1 MDVPPVVV
9 PVPAEQ
15 AQPSAEVVQDVEL
28 PQESQFS
35 EDEPW
40 KFGAF
45 VATWVFLN
53 EKKWVGV
60 KLVKGRKKSYI
71 VFIFTV

>member
-1 MDVPPVVV
+1 MDVPLAVV

-15 AQPSAEVVQDVEL
+15 ATAEVVQDVEL

-40 KFGAF
+40 EFGAF
-45 VATWVFLN
+45 VATWVFLR
-53 EKKWVGV
+53 KKWVGV
-60 KLVKGRKKSYI
+60 KLVKGNI
-71 VFIFTV
+71 

>member
-15 AQPSAEVVQDVEL
+15 ASAEVVQDVEL

-45 VATWVFLN
+45 VATWVFYKTKTWWLLS
-53 EKKWVGV
+53 W
-60 KLVKGRKKSYI
+60 
-71 VFIFTV
+71 

>member
-1 MDVPPVVV
+1 MDVPLAVV
-9 PVPAEQ
+9 P
-15 AQPSAEVVQDVEL
+15 QPSAEVVQDVEL

-45 VATWVFLN
+45 VATWVFVRQ
-53 EKKWVGV
+53 KWVVV
-60 KLVKGRKKSYI
+60 KLVKGNI
-71 VFIFTV
+71 

>member
-1 MDVPPVVV
+1 MDVPLAVV

-40 KFGAF
+40 EFGAF
-45 VATWVFLN
+45 VATCFFFT
-53 EKKWVGV
+53 KKMDGC
-60 KLVKGRKKSYI
+60 
-71 VFIFTV
+71 

>member
-1 MDVPPVVV
+1 VDVPLAVV
-9 PVPAEQ
+9 PLPAEQ
-15 AQPSAEVVQDVEL
+15 AQASAEVVQDVEL

-40 KFGAF
+40 EFGAF

-53 EKKWVGV
+53 AKKWVGV
-60 KLVKGRKKSYI
+60 KLVKGNI
-71 VFIFTV
+71 